1 MQIRILPDALRSA
14 AQKQQDIIG
23 NIAEETSKI
32 TELSNQLSDAWE
44 GASGSQACNALAEIR
59 AGIKNIIDGASNNAR
74 KLISIADAFES
85 IDGGES
91 NIAVQVLPLKAL
103 VMPIRPAFSLS
114 MPGLVRIDPDR
125 VRNIAEQCKVVSN
138 SLSDGV
144 STFTASVKDL
154 GNNWEGRSYAKF
166 EDETYEIIRAFGEI
180 EEIMTELISRIV
192 NAANR
197 YEEIDN
203 SF

>member
-23 NIAEETSKI
+23 NIAEETSRI
-32 TELSNQLSDAWE
+32 TELSNQISDAWE
-44 GASGSQACNALAEIR
+44 GASGSQACNALEEIR
-59 AGIKNIIDGASNNAR
+59 TGIKNIIDSASNNAR

-91 NIAVQVLPLKAL
+91 NIAVQVLPIKAL

-125 VRNIAEQCKVVSN
+125 VRNIAEQCKVVSI

-144 STFTASVKDL
+144 STFTASLKDL

-166 EDETYEIIRAFGEI
+166 EEEAYEIIRAFGEI
-180 EEIMTELISRIV
+180 EEIMTELVSRIV

-203 SF
+203 AF

>member
-44 GASGSQACNALAEIR
+44 GTSGSQACNALEEIR
-59 AGIKNIIDGASNNAR
+59 TGIKNIIDGASNNAR

-166 EDETYEIIRAFGEI
+166 EDETDEIIRAFGEI
-180 EEIMTELISRIV
+180 EEILTELISRIV